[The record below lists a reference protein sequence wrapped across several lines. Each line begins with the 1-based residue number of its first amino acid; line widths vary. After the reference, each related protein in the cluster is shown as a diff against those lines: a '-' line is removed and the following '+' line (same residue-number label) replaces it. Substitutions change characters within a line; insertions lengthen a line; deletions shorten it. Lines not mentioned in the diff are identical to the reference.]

1 MSQGKKI
8 LDYTKTVICSLCGG
22 ISIMN
27 HASLLPAEQGVSMS
41 QFFQIHPDNPQ
52 ARLIKQAVEII
63 RDGGVVVYPTDS
75 SYAIGCSMGNK
86 AGIERIRRLRQLD
99 DKHNFTLA
107 CRDLS
112 QLGLFA
118 KVDTAA
124 FRLLKTNLPGPYTII
139 LNATRE
145 VPRMLL
151 HPKRRTIG
159 LRVPAQPIAQALLAE
174 LGEPLMSVSL
184 ILPGESEPMSDP
196 YEIRQVLEHQ
206 VDLIIDGGYGGVEAS
221 TVISLVDGEPEIVR
235 VGCGDPAAFAG

>member
-1 MSQGKKI
+1 MSAA
-8 LDYTKTVICSLCGG
+8 Y
-22 ISIMN
+22 
-27 HASLLPAEQGVSMS
+27 LLPAEQGVPMS

-52 ARLIKQAVEII
+52 PRLIKQAVEII
-63 RDGGVVVYPTDS
+63 RKGGVVVYPTDS

-124 FRLLKTNLPGPYTII
+124 FRLLKAHLPGPYTII
-139 LNATRE
+139 LTATRE

-159 LRVPAQPIAQALLAE
+159 LRVPALPIAQALLEE

-184 ILPGESEPMSDP
+184 ILPGEDLPMSDP
-196 YEIRQVLEHQ
+196 YEMRDALEHQ
-206 VDLIIDGGYGGVEAS
+206 VDLIIDGGYGGLEAS
-221 TVISLVDGEPEIVR
+221 TVVSLVDDQPEVVR
-235 VGCGDPAAFAG
+235 VGCGDPEHFMA